1 MTGKRGQ
8 MWNVVRSPQKKQ
20 IASRVNDELL
30 QKIKFISKNRKWT
43 LSQTIAYLIEI
54 GVNIYDKKYN
64 I

>member
-8 MWNVVRSPQKKQ
+8 MWNVARSPQKKQ